1 MNILLVDDNV
11 YTIRALRSGI
21 DYGALGIDGI
31 YTARS
36 MEQAIEYLNREEIPL
51 VLTDIEMPNGTGL
64 QLLEWIN
71 GHKPGTVTLFCTSF
85 ANFDYA
91 KKAVELH
98 SFDYYLK
105 PIQYEDLQ
113 KLLERAVEEVKKRAR
128 AKEKEQYEEYWND
141 NLRTYKSHFWA
152 DALFWVDSYDEEEL
166 EFLAES
172 RHLPYSREDLF
183 TAGILRFEKEKSRMC
198 DFSGNLER
206 FVAGNLMAEL
216 CEHGGVGIEMFLKCR
231 RDTWALVFSHGEE
244 LCRRQ
249 MDEVLQMLIQNLD
262 RVLGCSVSVCYAY
275 GCTFENVRGR
285 YMLLEDFCAG
295 HVPGASCV
303 VDIDRF
309 ERLENGTAESGG
321 VQKAENAVWKVK
333 QYIDGHFCENI
344 TRDTLGEIVY
354 LSPGYLA
361 ASFKRLT
368 GRSLGSYIIEKRV
381 EKAKELLAEGSLTVS
396 EVALAVGY
404 DNYTYFSRLFKTKT
418 GIMPREYRK
427 LNREQTDKGN

>member
-11 YTIRALRSGI
+11 YTIRALQSGI
-21 DYGALGIDGI
+21 NYSALGINGV
-31 YTARS
+31 YTARN
-36 MEQAIEYLNREEIPL
+36 MEKAVEWLTQEDIPL

-71 GHKPGTVTLFCTSF
+71 EHKPGTVTLFCTSF

-113 KLLERAVEEVKKRAR
+113 KLLEKAVEEVKKRAR
-128 AKEKEQYEEYWND
+128 AKEKEQYEAYWHD
-141 NLRTYKSHFWA
+141 NLRTYKSHFWE

-172 RHLPYSREDLF
+172 RHLPYSREDRF
-183 TAGILRFEKEKSRMC
+183 TPGILRFEKEKSRMS
-198 DFSGNLER
+198 DFPGNLER
-206 FVAGNLMAEL
+206 FVTGNIMAEL
-216 CEHGGVGIEMFLKCR
+216 CEHAGIRMEMFLKCR

-244 LCRRQ
+244 
-249 MDEVLQMLIQNLD
+249 MDRERMDQVFRMLVRNLEGVLQ
-262 RVLGCSVSVCYAY
+262 CSVFVCYAY
-275 GCTFENVRGR
+275 GCTFQDVRGR
-285 YMLLEDFCAG
+285 YMLLEDYCREYA
-295 HVPGASCV
+295 PKESCV

-309 ERLENGTAESGG
+309 AERMYETGEPGEA
-321 VQKAENAVWKVK
+321 QKAENAVSKVK
-333 QYIDGHFCENI
+333 QYIDEHFCENI

-361 ASFKRLT
+361 ATFKKIT
-368 GRSLGSYIIEKRV
+368 GSSLGSYIIEKRV
-381 EKAKELLAEGSLTVS
+381 ERAKELLSEGSLTVS
-396 EVALAVGY
+396 EVAFAVGY
-404 DNYTYFSRLFKTKT
+404 DNFTYFSRLFKNKV
-418 GIMPREYRK
+418 GIMPKEYK
-427 LNREQTDKGN
+427 KTKKK